1 MYDLKNPT
9 KRRMDKIFLRVHLTE
24 VISYIVVGMAG
35 YLLLVQHIPER
46 DINPIVIASILT
58 TPVTVGKFLM
68 AISLFFAVPLN
79 LFPAREV
86 VF

>member
-68 AISLFFAVPLN
+68 VISLFFAVPLN